1 MKVSINSD
9 FAVFA
14 KLGQPVLNPT
24 FIDSSP
30 FDTRVACVF
39 FKNALH
45 LFRKLLENQ
54 IVNMRVQC
62 SPFTHFILPPKVTLF
77 AYTIL
82 LFICGPQCLPAQVK
96 VSPEIGGSYAPY
108 TIYGINT
115 QHTSNRLDYLFG
127 INGSLQI
134 SKHFLANLRISY
146 VDRED
151 FKWLDLCLCPDYLYS
166 AYTQSDLNVE
176 LSLLYSFNSTFYV
189 GGGYTLVRRMN
200 TAYFYKEVDSELTRH
215 YNDFNSG
222 MHLMAV
228 YHYRRFYARLTYA
241 HRFQPY
247 EPAYLFFE
255 GQNRFDLTVG
265 YELFGGG
272 STKRK

>member
-1 MKVSINSD
+1 MKVFINSD

-30 FDTRVACVF
+30 FYTRVACVF

-45 LFRKLLENQ
+45 LFRKIAENQ

-151 FKWLDLCLCPDYLYS
+151 FKWQDLVLRPKYLYS
-166 AYTQSDLNVE
+166 TYTQSDLNME
-176 LSLLYSFNSTFYV
+176 LSLLYTISEAFDA
-189 GGGYTLVRRMN
+189 GAGYTLVRRIKSE
-200 TAYFYKEVDSELTRH
+200 YFINDVDEDFLWQ
-215 YNDFNSG
+215 YNNWNGGFHA
-222 MHLMAV
+222 MIV
-228 YHYRRFYARLTYA
+228 FHYRRFYARLTYA
-241 HRFQPY
+241 RRFQPY
-247 EPAYLFFE
+247 DLVFLFSE
-255 GQNRFDLTVG
+255 GQDRFDLTVG
-265 YELFGGG
+265 YELFGGSAG
-272 STKRK
+272 GK